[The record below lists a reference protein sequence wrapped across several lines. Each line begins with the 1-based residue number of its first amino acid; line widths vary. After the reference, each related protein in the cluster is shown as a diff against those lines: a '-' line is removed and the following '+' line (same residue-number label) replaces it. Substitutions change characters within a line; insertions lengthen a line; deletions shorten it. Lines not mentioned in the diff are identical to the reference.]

1 MKTNENKFVEE
12 VVRDQSVENVLE
24 HLVDSEQQE
33 VTQVL

>member
-24 HLVDSEQQE
+24 HLMDSEQQE